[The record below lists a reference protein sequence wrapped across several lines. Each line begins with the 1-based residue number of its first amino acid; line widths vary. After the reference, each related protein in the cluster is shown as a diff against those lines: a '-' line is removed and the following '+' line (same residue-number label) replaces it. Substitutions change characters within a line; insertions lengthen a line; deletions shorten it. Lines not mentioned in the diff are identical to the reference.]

1 MDMNRIEEQARYYQN
16 LPLRDRGVK
25 AVVHLEDAEDEVF
38 WNHQLQKA
46 SPATYHFLAY
56 SKNDKGSEAHGCEQC
71 LRYKSFLT
79 SRFFICIDSDLRQLR
94 GEKGLSADNF
104 IAQTYAYS
112 WENHFC
118 ESGHLQE
125 RLVRVLPNVEF
136 DFIIFLQGLSKVV
149 YQPLLYLVHYGKSS
163 ELNKQWNITKFNA
176 CLPLQPKREELANNG
191 SVYLEK
197 VTKLFSEA
205 IANLQQEVPLEY
217 EHLDETNAYLHIQG
231 HQLYKLVLHIGTLFC
246 HGTNVAFKTD
256 IFDKAL
262 HTEGY
267 AEIDN
272 VQSDLVKITS
282 AQ

>member
-1 MDMNRIEEQARYYQN
+1 MNMNRIEEQARYYQN
-16 LPLRDRGVK
+16 LPLRDRSVK
-25 AVVHLEDAEDEVF
+25 AVVHLEDAEDELF
-38 WNHQLQKA
+38 WNHQLQNV

-56 SKNDKGSEAHGCEQC
+56 SKNDKGNETHGCEQC
-71 LRYKSFLT
+71 LRYKPYLT
-79 SRFFICIDSDLRQLR
+79 NRFFICIDSDLRQLR
-94 GEKGLSADNF
+94 GEEGLSADNF

-118 ESGHLQE
+118 EAAHLQE
-125 RLVRVLPNVEF
+125 RLVRVLPDVEF
-136 DFIIFLQGLSKVV
+136 DFRIFLQCLSKVV
-149 YQPLLYLVHYGKSS
+149 YKPLLYLVHYSQSS
-163 ELNKQWNITKFNA
+163 ELNQQWNITKFNA
-176 CLPLQPKREELANNG
+176 CLPLQPKCEELANNG

-197 VTKLFSEA
+197 VEKLFKEA
-205 IANLQQEVPLEY
+205 IANLLQSVSLNNK
-217 EHLDETNAYLHIQG
+217 HLNETNAYLHIQG

-256 IFDKAL
+256 ILDKAL

>member
-1 MDMNRIEEQARYYQN
+1 M
-16 LPLRDRGVK
+16 
-25 AVVHLEDAEDEVF
+25 F

-56 SKNDKGSEAHGCEQC
+56 SKNDKGNEAHGCEQC

-118 ESGHLQE
+118 ESEHLQE
-125 RLVRVLPNVEF
+125 RFVKMLPNVEF
-136 DFIIFLQGLSKVV
+136 DFNIFLQDLSKVV
-149 YQPLLYLVHYGKSS
+149 YQPLLYLVHYSKGS
-163 ELNKQWNITKFNA
+163 ELNQQWNITKFNA

-191 SVYLEK
+191 SLYLER

-205 IANLQQEVPLEY
+205 IDNLQQEVPLEY

-246 HGTNVAFKTD
+246 HGTDVAFKSD
-256 IFDKAL
+256 VLDKAL

-282 AQ
+282 VQ

>member
-1 MDMNRIEEQARYYQN
+1 MNRIEEQARYYQN
-16 LPLRDRGVK
+16 FPLRDRGVK

-56 SKNDKGSEAHGCEQC
+56 SKNDKGNEAHGCEQC

-118 ESGHLQE
+118 ESEHLQE

-163 ELNKQWNITKFNA
+163 ELNKQWNITKFGALVCHCNPNVKNLQIMVVFIWKKLQNCLVRPLLTSNKKCHWNMNILMRLMLIFIFKA
-176 CLPLQPKREELANNG
+176 TNFTSLYSTLARYFVMVRMLPLKQTFLTKHFIPKDMP
-191 SVYLEK
+191 
-197 VTKLFSEA
+197 KLIMYNQIS
-205 IANLQQEVPLEY
+205 L
-217 EHLDETNAYLHIQG
+217 
-231 HQLYKLVLHIGTLFC
+231 K
-246 HGTNVAFKTD
+246 
-256 IFDKAL
+256 
-262 HTEGY
+262 
-267 AEIDN
+267 
-272 VQSDLVKITS
+272 
-282 AQ
+282 

>member
-16 LPLRDRGVK
+16 LPLRDRSVK
-25 AVVHLEDAEDEVF
+25 AVVHLEDAEDELF

-46 SPATYHFLAY
+46 SPAAYHFLAY
-56 SKNDKGSEAHGCEQC
+56 SKNDKGNEAHGCEQC

-79 SRFFICIDSDLRQLR
+79 SRFFI
-94 GEKGLSADNF
+94 
-104 IAQTYAYS
+104 
-112 WENHFC
+112 
-118 ESGHLQE
+118 
-125 RLVRVLPNVEF
+125 
-136 DFIIFLQGLSKVV
+136 FLQDLSKVV
-149 YQPLLYLVHYGKSS
+149 YQPLLYLVHYSKGS
-163 ELNKQWNITKFNA
+163 ELNQQWNITKFNA
-176 CLPLQPKREELANNG
+176 CLPLQPKREELAKNG
-191 SVYLEK
+191 SLYLEG

-205 IANLQQEVPLEY
+205 IDNLQQEVPLDN

-256 IFDKAL
+256 ILDKAL